1 MKSAAQAAQNW
12 TNSAGRAAT
21 AFQEGVQSTTKD
33 QAALAVAQQ
42 AQLLSGFTQAVTSG
56 RWAAGVQRRGTAYW
70 KSQTIAKAG
79 NYSTGFTAGS
89 SNFQSA
95 IGKIIQAEAG
105 IVSALPP
112 RGDINQN
119 LQRANAFALAM
130 HSQKG
135 NLGAG

>member
-1 MKSAAQAAQNW
+1 MKNAQQGSQNW
-12 TNSAGRAAT
+12 ANASGRATT
-21 AFQEGVQSTTKD
+21 AWADGIQSTQKD

-42 AQLLSGFTQAVTSG
+42 ALLVSNFNQAVQSG
-56 RWAAGVQRRGTAYW
+56 RWAAGVQKRGTAYW
-70 KSQTIAKAG
+70 RSQSLAKQA
-79 NYSTGFTAGS
+79 NYSTGYTAGAA
-89 SNFQSA
+89 NQASA
-95 IGKIIQAEAG
+95 MQKIIAAEQG
-105 IVSALPP
+105 IVGSLPP

>member
-12 TNSAGRAAT
+12 TGSAGRAAT
-21 AFQEGVQSTTKD
+21 AFSEGVQSTTKD
-33 QAALAVAQQ
+33 QAGLAVAQQ
-42 AQLLSGFTQAVTSG
+42 ALLVANFNAAVNNG
-56 RWAAGVQRRGTAYW
+56 RWAAGVTRRGTAYW

-79 NYSTGFTAGS
+79 NYSTGFSAGA
-89 SNFQSA
+89 SNFASA
-95 IGKIIQAEAG
+95 IGKIINAEQG
-105 IVSALPP
+105 IVGSLPP

-135 NLGAG
+135 NLGAS